1 MKDYLKPARGSIE
14 EKGLIKEFVRLCRR
28 LYWHAAFRA
37 LGDESLLV
45 IDPELKTAFE
55 ASFGKF
61 QCRVIAPDA
70 VGKLPKGIERAFFL
84 CRVNEWSKV
93 RTAKVCWPEI
103 TVQSI
108 SYDIAPL
115 GVLEGREFPAVV
127 EAPPHEGTDAKAI
140 MPVPRNILVSS
151 PGTDS
156 EYLRVMLEKNGV
168 PSVTP
173 FAGAMLVPWVLLSD
187 DFKLVRFAS
196 KALRYALLR
205 GGAVYLDLKILQ
217 VLLRQTTLKRDRFFG
232 WVNGGGGHML
242 YFITRDKARQMAVNK
257 LLADAD
263 YASLWDRAGARVKEL
278 PDQRFDMAAALAL
291 LPSQLGLEGRLEKSL
306 QNIDEFK
313 VVSLEDLAVAPHEVL
328 QAISQFWALNLPR
341 NRQIIDW
348 RKRYLLLPEFVAQLS
363 ELRGLLV
370 TMYGLEDVGF
380 Q

>member
-1 MKDYLKPARGSIE
+1 MKGYAKPARGSKE
-14 EKGLIKEFVRLCRR
+14 EKALIKEFVHLCRR

-70 VGKLPKGIERAFFL
+70 VCKLPKGIERAFFL
-84 CRVNEWSKV
+84 CRVNEWRKV
-93 RTAKVCWPEI
+93 REAKARWPEI
-103 TVQSI
+103 SVQSL

-115 GVLEGREFPAVV
+115 GVLEGRQFPAAL
-127 EAPPHEGTDAKAI
+127 EAPSQTPTDAKKA

-151 PGTDS
+151 PGNDS

-187 DFKLVRFAS
+187 GFKLMRFAS
-196 KALRYALLR
+196 TALRYALLR
-205 GGAVYLDLKILQ
+205 GGAVYLDLKLLL
-217 VLLRQTTLKRDRFFG
+217 VLLQRTALKRERFFA
-232 WVNGGGGHML
+232 WVNSGGGHML
-242 YFITRDKARQMAVNK
+242 YFITRDKARQMAVNR
-257 LLADAD
+257 LLAEAD
-263 YASLWDRAGARVKEL
+263 YGSLWDRAGGRVQEL
-278 PDQRFDMAAALAL
+278 PDQHFDMAAALAP
-291 LPSQLGLEGRLEKSL
+291 LPGQLELESRLEKPM
-306 QNIDEFK
+306 QNIEDFK
-313 VVSLEDLAVAPHEVL
+313 VVSLEDLVVAPHEVL
-328 QAISQFWALNLPR
+328 QAISQFWALNIPR
-341 NRQIIDW
+341 NKRIVDW
-348 RKRYLLLPEFVAQLS
+348 RKRYLLLPEFVAQLG

-370 TMYGLEDVGF
+370 ASYGVEDVGF